1 MRKRDSH
8 QPRTFFFRPG
18 ETVTLKALPK
28 TEGASAKFHACR
40 GSNVAE
46 SSPDKL
52 VFRLPKQ
59 GLGLE
64 VAQLDVD
71 FAGRWDRLHLDPAGI
86 RVSVR
91 GSKGIR
97 YDHRIL
103 PGPKSGRWTYRIVS
117 AEPGSTLYFCPE
129 EECGQRMVPAMGT
142 AGRKACAS
150 CDGKRVIPVKVPDWK
165 PAKSLR
171 K

>member
-28 TEGASAKFHACR
+28 TDGSSVKFKARR
-40 GSNVAE
+40 GSQPPK
-46 SSPDKL
+46 SPPGTL
-52 VFRLPKQ
+52 VFSMPKQ

-64 VAQLDVD
+64 VAELDVD
-71 FAGRWDRLHLDPAGI
+71 FAGRWDRLHLDPAGV

-91 GSKGIR
+91 GSRGIR

-117 AEPGSTLYFCPE
+117 AEPGSILYFCPE
-129 EECGQRMVPAMGT
+129 EKCRQQMLPTMGE
-142 AGRKACAS
+142 AGREACDS
-150 CDGKRVIPVKVPDWK
+150 CGGKRIIPVKVPDWT
-165 PAKSLR
+165 AAR
-171 K
+171 